1 MTPSELGTVI
11 ALLMSAI
18 GGLLAVL
25 PPLLARRKQ
34 KAEAKTEEANT
45 GKVNSE
51 AAAIIVD
58 STMQLAARLDIQ
70 INALIAERDALKQ
83 ERDGMNLIYDKR
95 FLDLHT
101 ELAKTQE
108 QLAMVLTQFDEC
120 RKKLE
125 VVAFKAGVSQVD
137 PCGPGEIN

>member
-95 FLDLHT
+95 FLDLHI
-101 ELAKTQE
+101 
-108 QLAMVLTQFDEC
+108 FFII
-120 RKKLE
+120 RFP
-125 VVAFKAGVSQVD
+125 FKITSH
-137 PCGPGEIN
+137 N